1 MSKRPLCAFA
11 LLFMEVIW
19 CLRLAGVPF
28 FGNAPPVLPEG
39 CSPDGAVLEGR
50 VYETKNNSFYTI
62 LYLRQVKILSD
73 SNQYSMEQVKV
84 NIKNELAKS
93 TVMPGMKVRLTGD
106 LQQIPLPSNPGQF
119 NERSY
124 YYARKVKWYLEGRSL
139 EAVGGDARSFDAL
152 RCEAKAFLK
161 EKILQLA
168 PGRTG
173 GIFCAMMLGEKQEI
187 GRENQMLLRLD
198 GVLHI
203 AAISGTHL
211 SFLGWGLYRIL
222 RKLRL
227 PVPGAGGISVF
238 LMIQYGIF
246 TGSSASAMRA
256 VIMFSLAVGAM
267 AVGRTYDL
275 LSALSLSAVLLLLE
289 SPGYL
294 YDSGFLLSFGAI
306 LGLAV
311 VYPAF
316 VEKKEESRLVL
327 GLKSGLALQLAT
339 IPIQMYFFYE
349 LPVFGILVN
358 LLVLPTVGIV
368 LASGLFGCLSGLA
381 VPLLGRMLMLPGA
394 FLLEVYLK
402 IGEWLQGIPFASV
415 ITGRPHM
422 WKIIVYYILLAV
434 WVRYCRGKERG
445 EKYRRLRYLPVLL
458 GCFLLFVNIP
468 DEKLRITFLD
478 VGQGDCSVVR
488 FEGKTY
494 VIDGGSSSVSGV
506 GNYRILPFL
515 KCMGIR
521 KVDGIFL
528 SHMDDDHINGIAE
541 LLEAVKNRETSLRID
556 KIFLSECGEKQEKLA
571 EMKQTGEKAGCRIF
585 YLYSGDRIRKG
596 EMELRCLYPYIDTKG
611 ESNENSQVLRL
622 TCGKFGALFTGDTE
636 GSGETAVTG
645 ILEQEQ
651 TACQLL
657 KVAHHGSKN
666 STSIRFLEAVKPVA
680 GIISC
685 GEGNRYGHP
694 HRELMERLE
703 EEKVEVFQTKD
714 WGAVFVVTDGKRT
727 EVSFQHKKSMVN

>member
-11 LLFMEVIW
+11 LLFMAVIW
-19 CLRLAGVPF
+19 CLSLAGVPF

-139 EAVGGDARSFDAL
+139 EAVGADARSFDAL

-173 GIFCAMMLGEKQEI
+173 GIFCALMLGEKQEI

-256 VIMFSLAVGAM
+256 VIM
-267 AVGRTYDL
+267 
-275 LSALSLSAVLLLLE
+275 LSV
-289 SPGYL
+289 
-294 YDSGFLLSFGAI
+294 
-306 LGLAV
+306 
-311 VYPAF
+311 
-316 VEKKEESRLVL
+316 
-327 GLKSGLALQLAT
+327 
-339 IPIQMYFFYE
+339 
-349 LPVFGILVN
+349 
-358 LLVLPTVGIV
+358 
-368 LASGLFGCLSGLA
+368 
-381 VPLLGRMLMLPGA
+381 
-394 FLLEVYLK
+394 
-402 IGEWLQGIPFASV
+402 
-415 ITGRPHM
+415 
-422 WKIIVYYILLAV
+422 
-434 WVRYCRGKERG
+434 
-445 EKYRRLRYLPVLL
+445 
-458 GCFLLFVNIP
+458 
-468 DEKLRITFLD
+468 
-478 VGQGDCSVVR
+478 
-488 FEGKTY
+488 
-494 VIDGGSSSVSGV
+494 
-506 GNYRILPFL
+506 
-515 KCMGIR
+515 
-521 KVDGIFL
+521 
-528 SHMDDDHINGIAE
+528 
-541 LLEAVKNRETSLRID
+541 
-556 KIFLSECGEKQEKLA
+556 
-571 EMKQTGEKAGCRIF
+571 
-585 YLYSGDRIRKG
+585 
-596 EMELRCLYPYIDTKG
+596 
-611 ESNENSQVLRL
+611 
-622 TCGKFGALFTGDTE
+622 
-636 GSGETAVTG
+636 
-645 ILEQEQ
+645 
-651 TACQLL
+651 
-657 KVAHHGSKN
+657 
-666 STSIRFLEAVKPVA
+666 
-680 GIISC
+680 
-685 GEGNRYGHP
+685 
-694 HRELMERLE
+694 
-703 EEKVEVFQTKD
+703 
-714 WGAVFVVTDGKRT
+714 
-727 EVSFQHKKSMVN
+727 